1 MPKMHMPCSAAIR
14 ELPVP
19 SRSAVFIRHISR
31 PLLQVTGC
39 LDSQVKNIKIENLA
53 KSCHI
58 SETHFRRLF
67 TSYMKVSPLEYIN
80 TVRIQTACD
89 LLQKTD
95 APVADIAHKCGF
107 TTNSTFNRNFK
118 QLMGVTPIEWRKR
131 PESYEQQILKFD
143 IHSEEGW

>member
-1 MPKMHMPCSAAIR
+1 MTCLWQHKNATQHDLGSKKPIFFNC
-14 ELPVP
+14 
-19 SRSAVFIRHISR
+19 
-31 PLLQVTGC
+31 LLDGAHT
-39 LDSQVKNIKIENLA
+39 K
-53 KSCHI
+53 
-58 SETHFRRLF
+58 THFRRLF